1 MQSKSHPTYRLHLY
15 DDDGFLMAGVKRKKN
30 RTSNYMIC
38 LDDEQL
44 SRDSD
49 SFFGKVRSNF
59 VGTEFLM
66 YDDGVNPKKQGNRK
80 GSASLEDIRRE
91 LGCVMYQSNLLGTKG
106 PRQMTVVLPSIDP
119 VTEQVLSIVLSIDC
133 SIYLSIVLSI
143 YTSS

>member
-1 MQSKSHPTYRLHLY
+1 
-15 DDDGFLMAGVKRKKN
+15 MAGVKRKKN

-80 GSASLEDIRRE
+80 GSASSLEDIRRE

-119 VTEQVLSIVLSIDC
+119 VTDQVLSIVLSIDCSIYRLFYLSIDC

-143 YTSS
+143 YLYIYIY